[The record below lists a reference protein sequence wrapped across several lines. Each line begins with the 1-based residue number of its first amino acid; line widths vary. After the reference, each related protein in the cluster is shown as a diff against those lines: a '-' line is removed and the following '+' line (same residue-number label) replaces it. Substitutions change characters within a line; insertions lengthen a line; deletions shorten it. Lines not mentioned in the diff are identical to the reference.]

1 MKKYRITSLSLIVII
16 LTNIVLFS
24 SSLVLAKPVG
34 MNAAINESNRIAK
47 AVEIKNAFMTCF
59 QLSDIKTHV
68 DEVSGVSEYTNP
80 GLIASMNNNLFS
92 GKTSVSTTLDIER
105 SINYSDRNGK
115 IFCSEEGTSE
125 SGEKMNLTKL
135 FMQTFNIGS
144 IEKLF
149 CKPDGT
155 SGLFLP
161 HYSYEFKEGSC
172 GEMLKSKNPEF
183 IKYYNPEA
191 SAADVDGR
199 SYINQIYEDW
209 AKRQKSGLA
218 PEIDQSKKGNESQ
231 TVKYAAAYKAFRM
244 GCMKSGHE
252 EDFVE
257 KRPNEDPAKYYE
269 FTIKRINDDGAL
281 TNVYAY
287 LREDDPEKPGYSP
300 SGANSSNYYQA
311 GNNLTC
317 RKLADIINNTADDY
331 LKSIKVAKDNTLNTP
346 CNNKEYKARAQEI
359 INAYINN
366 QESEKRDS
374 SYIKGLVPLTSPKS
388 ESKMQVSKEEFDTLL
403 KAIKEDNFYI
413 DDGNGGKKCLET
425 QNLKPCNTAEM
436 KDKAR
441 KVREYYED
449 RIYNKAET
457 LSTEE
462 DNEYK
467 ALVKA
472 IDSDD
477 FTTTDSNGS
486 KKCLETA
493 NFNTNVNLEDDVEG
507 EDSQISEET
516 AAEKQSYCQENGGFL
531 SWMLCPAIA
540 DGAATAGGLLGFITS
555 LTTVHTSIIEQ
566 FSKQDSSIYKAW
578 SAFRNIANIGFVIML
593 LVVVFSQVTN
603 IGISNYNIKKILP
616 KLIITAIL
624 VNFSYLIMGV
634 LIDLSQIAGNG
645 IEALIK
651 SVAADGMDAN
661 ASARASATISAIAG
675 AVTGVAGV
683 AVGVAGVATGGAAIA
698 GLVGGPAI
706 ILPVALFIITSLI
719 SVFFGFI
726 MLSIRQAAIIM
737 VVVLAPLMMVL
748 YALPNTAAITKKY
761 LSIVKSLLMLYP
773 MFIFATSAG
782 ALASSIIIG
791 TSTDLLMMIVGGLLN
806 VLPYFAIPSMTSK
819 SLAGLGAITGAF
831 DKMRGGALK
840 GVGMAGAAIGASE
853 FYKNVKSNFAADQSV
868 ARAKRDLKRFN
879 DIKAGGKD
887 LTIAQMRRQATAAGI
902 VNNDSKLRAGSD
914 SAGRGALSNMSGLGF
929 ENLKAT
935 AEKEFREGEVKNIM
949 NKLATD
955 GVDEGTMESD
965 LISALETGAKY
976 KDMTEDEKHAN
987 DIKIEAL
994 TRALGATKTGRKKIS
1009 EIGDSGLSTSNR
1021 AFTQLASAAVTLP
1034 GFADKQ
1040 QIANRQFN
1048 EYLQNTSYK
1057 KNDDAENSSLIAATR
1072 SAGLDKAYDD
1082 MTMDNFLKVGNAD
1095 AKEILH
1101 KKGANA
1107 LDSVARQTAS
1117 AALND
1122 PNLISDFDKDKMK
1135 LVSAEINKQRTSTIN
1150 LRSGGT
1156 AQVFNPPSD
1165 FGEYSQAKNHAG
1177 DIVYTNKR
1185 GDEFNASTGQI
1196 TKGM

>member
-1 MKKYRITSLSLIVII
+1 MKNKKYRISLVVLVSILILNLVLYTTSTVFAAKNVTIISAPADKVEGLVNDAIKARTIMAAFKKCYEKAELTYTPRARSQKDVAKKQDRTSLKEIEKNKGNLFRDFSDLGLQGDDNSDHIKIRVGSLEQSIEGSKHDGKAYCDDSSSS
-16 LTNIVLFS
+16 NITKEFVDFFKPGGSISDLFCNQKADGLFS
-24 SSLVLAKPVG
+24 HVKITGGARRGSTIHAEKTDNCAEGIPNGAFQRNKTTGIPTLKSIYEKRMSGNVFAEKFENIEKDNINANLDYLA
-34 MNAAINESNRIAK
+34 AL
-47 AVEIKNAFMTCF
+47 NAFNSDCVSGFEDKKTNQAASYSVKIVDKDGKVSEKYPKIKFGGDGKDVDATSFVYSNNGGNINKSKSCKD
-59 QLSDIKTHV
+59 LSDILNKNAEFYAANFKTAKQDTCGSPEMIQAV
-68 DEVSGVSEYTNP
+68 TDTVTEYSRREGAGAVLTADEKAEYT
-80 GLIASMNNNLFS
+80 
-92 GKTSVSTTLDIER
+92 
-105 SINYSDRNGK
+105 
-115 IFCSEEGTSE
+115 
-125 SGEKMNLTKL
+125 KL
-135 FMQTFNIGS
+135 S
-144 IEKLF
+144 
-149 CKPDGT
+149 
-155 SGLFLP
+155 
-161 HYSYEFKEGSC
+161 
-172 GEMLKSKNPEF
+172 
-183 IKYYNPEA
+183 
-191 SAADVDGR
+191 SAL
-199 SYINQIYEDW
+199 
-209 AKRQKSGLA
+209 QK
-218 PEIDQSKKGNESQ
+218 K
-231 TVKYAAAYKAFRM
+231 
-244 GCMKSGHE
+244 
-252 EDFVE
+252 DFTE
-257 KRPNEDPAKYYE
+257 
-269 FTIKRINDDGAL
+269 
-281 TNVYAY
+281 
-287 LREDDPEKPGYSP
+287 
-300 SGANSSNYYQA
+300 
-311 GNNLTC
+311 
-317 RKLADIINNTADDY
+317 
-331 LKSIKVAKDNTLNTP
+331 
-346 CNNKEYKARAQEI
+346 
-359 INAYINN
+359 
-366 QESEKRDS
+366 
-374 SYIKGLVPLTSPKS
+374 
-388 ESKMQVSKEEFDTLL
+388 
-403 KAIKEDNFYI
+403 
-413 DDGNGGKKCLET
+413 DDGNGGRKCIETKKIKVQEESACGSEKTKTQARGIVEGYEHKMYDEGETLSDAEKQEYETLQKALADNKFTVDDGNGGEKCLET
-425 QNLKPCNTAEM
+425 EHLENQIETGDSSTDDGTA
-436 KDKAR
+436 D
-441 KVREYYED
+441 
-449 RIYNKAET
+449 
-457 LSTEE
+457 
-462 DNEYK
+462 
-467 ALVKA
+467 
-472 IDSDD
+472 
-477 FTTTDSNGS
+477 
-486 KKCLETA
+486 
-493 NFNTNVNLEDDVEG
+493 
-507 EDSQISEET
+507 
-516 AAEKQSYCQENGGFL
+516 EKQSYCQENGGFL